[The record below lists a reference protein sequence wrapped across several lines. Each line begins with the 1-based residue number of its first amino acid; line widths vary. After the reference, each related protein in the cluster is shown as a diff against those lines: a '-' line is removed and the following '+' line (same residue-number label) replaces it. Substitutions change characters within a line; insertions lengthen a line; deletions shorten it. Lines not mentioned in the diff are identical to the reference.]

1 MIKQKNYQVCNHCV
15 MDTTDE
21 YILFDENGVCERCN
35 EFPKGILP
43 WWNYGKGHEIELAK
57 IVSDIKKKGK
67 GKEYDCI
74 LGLSGG
80 FDSSYMLHFAVREL
94 GLRPFVF
101 HIDAGWNLPIA
112 EDNIH
117 NICNKLGVKLHIEKI
132 DEEEMRHF
140 QLAAFRTGLGGVLD
154 VPQDHAFVSV
164 LDKYA
169 RKLKIKYILNGGN
182 ISTEVVVNPRS
193 WSKGCGAGTDMRF
206 INDVLK
212 HHCDI
217 KLKKYP
223 FTNVLMRKI
232 IMPYFYGIK
241 NLKLLNYV
249 PYIKKEAEALLV
261 KEYDFIPYGQ
271 KHFEDI
277 LTKFIEGYWLPT
289 RFGFDI
295 RRAQLSSLITTGQMT
310 REEALR
316 ILEKPPLA
324 EEEVKKIF
332 SIVAQKLKIT
342 EEELMY
348 LHDMPIPTY
357 QYKNSRWMYNIGGKI
372 MYRLGLDRL
381 IRR

>member
-1 MIKQKNYQVCNHCV
+1 
-15 MDTTDE
+15 
-21 YILFDENGVCERCN
+21 
-35 EFPKGILP
+35 
-43 WWNYGKGHEIELAK
+43 
-57 IVSDIKKKGK
+57 
-67 GKEYDCI
+67 
-74 LGLSGG
+74 
-80 FDSSYMLHFAVREL
+80 
-94 GLRPFVF
+94 
-101 HIDAGWNLPIA
+101 
-112 EDNIH
+112 
-117 NICNKLGVKLHIEKI
+117 
-132 DEEEMRHF
+132 
-140 QLAAFRTGLGGVLD
+140 
-154 VPQDHAFVSV
+154 
-164 LDKYA
+164 
-169 RKLKIKYILNGGN
+169 
-182 ISTEVVVNPRS
+182 
-193 WSKGCGAGTDMRF
+193 
-206 INDVLK
+206 
-212 HHCDI
+212 
-217 KLKKYP
+217 
-223 FTNVLMRKI
+223 
-232 IMPYFYGIK
+232 MPYFYGIK

-324 EEEVKKIF
+324 EEEVKKLF